1 LSGTCPWRTRWS
13 LFLTPQEVLEVQE
26 VQGALVL
33 GALVPGVG
41 VGAAGGGVGATGGAG
56 GPAGGAGGW

>member
-26 VQGALVL
+26 VQEALVQEVQE
-33 GALVPGVG
+33 VPGV
-41 VGAAGGGVGATGGAG
+41 A
-56 GPAGGAGGW
+56 